1 MAPHLHLQRAASSK
15 LTLKDSLALG
25 NRFVLFFVAKLPR
38 NMLKMKQKITVAR
51 LRAKK
56 RISQH
61 KRVRACKK
69 KQKKPNSNKPNLY
82 QRNTTSQAMTSF
94 A

>member
-56 RISQH
+56 CISQH

-69 KQKKPNSNKPNLY
+69 KKNKQTQTNPICIKETQLPK
-82 QRNTTSQAMTSF
+82 R
-94 A
+94 